1 MVNFALYERRLNKAG
16 VKIISITQP
25 TGEEVSGEMMRRIIS
40 LFDDEYQSRENS
52 KHTLRAMNEN
62 ARRGFFNGSMP
73 PFGYKL
79 ERSTYPARK
88 ARNGNWALDETEVGV
103 HKIVDL
109 YRNGDRGRTLGMLGV
124 TKTLNGLNITFRGR
138 KWSKKK
144 IDDILKDRSYVGEHY
159 FQQKGQKNKQAQAE
173 GRVGIVSYPFDH

>member
-79 ERSTYPARK
+79 E
-88 ARNGNWALDETEVGV
+88 EVDVPG
-103 HKIVDL
+103 KKGKK
-109 YRNGDRGRTLGMLGV
+109 RQLGLG
-124 TKTLNGLNITFRGR
+124 
-138 KWSKKK
+138 
-144 IDDILKDRSYVGEHY
+144 
-159 FQQKGQKNKQAQAE
+159 
-173 GRVGIVSYPFDH
+173 